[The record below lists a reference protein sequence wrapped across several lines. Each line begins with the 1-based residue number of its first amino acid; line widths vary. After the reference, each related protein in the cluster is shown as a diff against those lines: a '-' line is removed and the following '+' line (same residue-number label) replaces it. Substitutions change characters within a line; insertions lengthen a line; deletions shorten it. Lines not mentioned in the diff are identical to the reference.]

1 MIHSLSGLLQMRIQ
15 VMPELPE
22 VQTVVDGL
30 KPYLV
35 GKSIKSLQF
44 SGYRLR
50 FPYPKDLSDR
60 ILEKIKETE
69 V

>member
-1 MIHSLSGLLQMRIQ
+1 
-15 VMPELPE
+15 MPELPE